1 MNRTFDMLVTGA
13 GPAGLCVALRLN
25 HLGHR
30 VLLVERSPLWPRPQ
44 IGEALTPGVRNII
57 DYLDAD
63 EVLESVP
70 ILAGKPTSVRWTSE
84 SIETV
89 AHDGAVVERAAF
101 DAALLRLAV
110 ARGVEVLRPASL
122 AQVDGAP
129 GAWRVQIATPEGLRN
144 VEAHVLLDAQGRQSR
159 REPQRLR
166 APRLSTVWA
175 EAAMETPAAHA
186 DAATR
191 VEALDDGW
199 MWGAA
204 LPGGRYRVMFTFDP
218 SARDDALEREPE
230 AVLRNACT
238 RSALFKDIAGLPWCD
253 SPRMCVSTPYVDALS
268 WQDGRIK
275 LGDAAFALDP
285 ISSSGV
291 EKAMRFS
298 LQAAIAINTWCRA
311 SDASERELAQRF
323 YESRLIEGAARHLAW
338 TAGYYRQAWCAES
351 PFWRLRS
358 TPALTSDTVA
368 TSTLGDE
375 TAARVDLMTHALQDE
390 LAHVPSNQPQPVEPA
405 PPLPL
410 HSPIRFARNTGIVVV
425 PCATGDRVTAHPAL
439 QHPSLDRP
447 VAFWNGVA
455 LFPLLDML
463 TRATHPLELIA
474 FLGRSMEAARAQQLL
489 EWLWSKQMV
498 EPAVFS
504 GGNTYPAS

>member
-1 MNRTFDMLVTGA
+1 MTRAFDMLVIGA
-13 GPAGLCVALRLN
+13 GPAGLCAALRLN
-25 HLGHR
+25 QLGHH
-30 VLLVERSPLWPRPQ
+30 VLLVERSQRWPRPQ

-57 DYLDAD
+57 DYLDAN
-63 EVLESVP
+63 EALESVP
-70 ILAGKPTSVRWTSE
+70 ILAGKPARVRWASE
-84 SIETV
+84 AVETV

-101 DAALLRLAV
+101 DAALLRLV
-110 ARGVEVLRPASL
+110 LARGVEVLRPASL
-122 AQVDGAP
+122 TQVDGTP
-129 GAWRVQIATPEGLRN
+129 GAWRVQIVTPDGLRN
-144 VEAHVLLDAQGRQSR
+144 AEAHVLLDARGRQSR
-159 REPQRLR
+159 REPQRLH

-175 EAAMETPAAHA
+175 ETAMEPLAPHA
-186 DAATR
+186 DFATR
-191 VEALDDGW
+191 VEALGDGW

-218 SARDDALEREPE
+218 STRDDAPEREPE
-230 AVLRNACT
+230 SVLRNACA
-238 RSALFKDIAGLPWCD
+238 RSALFQSMAGLPWCGP
-253 SPRMCVSTPYVDALS
+253 PRMCVSTPYVDTLS

-323 YESRLIEGAARHLAW
+323 YESRLVESAARHFAW
-338 TAGYYRQAWCAES
+338 SAGYYGQAWCAES
-351 PFWRLRS
+351 PFWRRRS
-358 TPALTSDTVA
+358 TPALTPGTAAMS
-368 TSTLGDE
+368 SLGDDA
-375 TAARVDLMTHALQDE
+375 AARVDIMTRALRAE
-390 LAHVPSNQPQPVEPA
+390 LAHASSIRPLPNEPV

-410 HSPIRFARNTGIVVV
+410 HSPIRFARATGIVVM

-439 QHPSLDRP
+439 QHPSLDHP

-474 FLGRSMEAARAQQLL
+474 FLCRSMEAAKARQLL
-489 EWLWSKQMV
+489 EWLWSKRVV
-498 EPAVFS
+498 EPAVF
-504 GGNTYPAS
+504 GANTCPTS